1 MASLL
6 KQKIILV
13 TGGTGSIGKELVKKA
28 ISENATLVRVF
39 SNDENGLYEMELDFK
54 KNKNIEFIMGDI
66 KDFETVNSAA
76 KNTDI
81 IFHTAAL
88 KHVDRCEIFP
98 FEAIT
103 TNILGTNNDV
113 NAAIYQNDKRVVNI
127 STDKAVNP
135 IGVLGATK
143 LLTEKIIS
151 TEAFKK
157 RSNTIFS
164 SVRFGNVLNTRGS
177 IIPRIEKQIKEGGPI
192 TLTDSKMKRFFM
204 TKTESVK
211 LILKATEYA
220 KGGETFILKMP
231 ILLLKD
237 LFDVM
242 KEELAPKYGYKPSK
256 IKTKTIGIRPG
267 EKIVEYLLTNFEME
281 HVLET
286 NDFFIMPSMFES
298 INSKNYVNAKK
309 PKNLQNYFEG
319 QKPISKKDIKKMLKN
334 NR

>member
-1 MASLL
+1 
-6 KQKIILV
+6 
-13 TGGTGSIGKELVKKA
+13 
-28 ISENATLVRVF
+28 
-39 SNDENGLYEMELDFK
+39 MELDFK

-66 KDFETVNSAA
+66 KDFEAVNSAS
-76 KNTDI
+76 KDIDI

-88 KHVDRCEIFP
+88 KHVDRCELFP
-98 FEAIT
+98 FEAVT
-103 TNILGTNNDV
+103 TNIIGTHNVV
-113 NAAIYQNDKRVVNI
+113 NAAINQKVKRVVNI

-151 TEAFKK
+151 TEAFRN

-177 IIPRIEKQIKEGGPI
+177 IIPRIEKQIMEGGPI
-192 TLTDSKMKRFFM
+192 TLTDPRMKRFFM
-204 TKTESVK
+204 TKTESVN

-242 KEELAPKYGYKPSK
+242 KDMLASK
-256 IKTKTIGIRPG
+256 FGFKSSQIKTKIIGIRPG
-267 EKIVEYLLTNFEME
+267 EKIVEYLLTSFEME

-286 NDFFIMPSMFES
+286 NDFFIMPSMFKP
-298 INSKNYVNAKK
+298 INSKNYANAKK
-309 PKNLQNYFEG
+309 PKNLKNYFDN
-319 QKPISKKDIKKMLKN
+319 QKPISKSDIKKMLKN
-334 NR
+334 YY